1 MVLDHVVTVGG
12 QDVSG
17 WVESV
22 RADENLNH
30 NEPDKI
36 DITLININD
45 RFTGAFKTDDEIV
58 VELINRRI
66 GCEGSSEKRLNL
78 AKGIAQKISYNPKT
92 VLIEG
97 ACFLADLSDFLR
109 EDYSGKQ
116 KTISQVV
123 HDLLDMHDLLHMHGG
138 YPHDRRHIDIQND
151 DAFDY
156 QWPVMKAGQVSYQTA
171 LTHLAQKC
179 GAIWYFD
186 EVGTFYFVDPKAV
199 KGSYNLDPYML
210 NPDETASAMGHV
222 NVVRVV
228 GTGSLPPSNEYAPT
242 ETHERIYHEERNDDS
257 IEKHGELV
265 GPLVVSPNLSSQL
278 EVESR
283 ARTLVEY
290 YKVSDDVGR
299 PKLVGWSPPLLSFV
313 SYHVGVTTYSGCGNP
328 IEHGMRSVPV
338 DGLVVRRII
347 EYSRR
352 GLLVEL
358 EVATSVPEAGL
369 SYLIIDADMVMR
381 HIVYVADPDG
391 SEDPNLTEEEIERI
405 SKAQESGMYATL
417 AEALAAFEERYNV
430 KIKYSYAT
438 GQPVRIYTEVGTW
451 LTIGPNTDRARWTYL
466 EERFEAWIKENLR
479 EGAT

>member
-1 MVLDHVVTVGG
+1 MTLDHVVRVGG
-12 QDVSG
+12 TDVSD
-17 WVESV
+17 WVESI
-22 RADENLNH
+22 RADESLSH

-36 DITLININD
+36 DISLININN
-45 RFTGAFKTDDEIV
+45 RFTGAFKTDDEIE
-58 VELINRRI
+58 VELINRRT
-66 GCEGSSEKRLNL
+66 GCSGAATLSFKL

-97 ACFLADLSDFLR
+97 ACFLADLSDFLA

-116 KTISQVV
+116 RTISQVV
-123 HDLLDMHDLLHMHGG
+123 NDLLDMHDRASSTRT
-138 YPHDRRHIDIQND
+138 YTRRYIDIQND
-151 DAFDY
+151 EAFDY

-171 LTHLAQKC
+171 ITHMAQKC

-186 EVGTFYFVDPKAV
+186 EEGAFYFVDPKSV

-222 NVVRVV
+222 NIVRVV
-228 GTGSLPPSNEYAPT
+228 GTGALPPSNEYSPT
-242 ETHERIYHEERNDDS
+242 ETHERIFHEERNEES
-257 IEKHGELV
+257 IAKHGELY
-265 GPLVVSPNLSSQL
+265 GPLVVSPNLSSL
-278 EVESR
+278 IEVKER
-283 ARTLVEY
+283 AKTLVEY

-299 PKLVGWSPPLLSFV
+299 PKLVGWSPPLLSYV
-313 SYHVGVTTYSGCGNP
+313 SYHVGVTTFSGCGGNK
-328 IEHGMRSVPV
+328 IEHGMRSTRV
-338 DGLVVRRII
+338 DGLVVRRIV

-369 SYLIIDADMVMR
+369 SYLVIDADMVMR

-391 SEDPNLTEEEIERI
+391 SENPNLTEEETERI
-405 SKAQESGMYATL
+405 SEAQETGTYETL
-417 AEALAAFEERYNV
+417 AAALAAFEERYGV
-430 KIKYSYAT
+430 KVKYSYQT

-451 LTIGPNTDRARWTYL
+451 LTIGPNTDRARWAYL
-466 EERFEAWIKENLR
+466 EERYEAWIKETLR